1 MKSILLEKAGSADN
15 LNLVDIS
22 KPSIAEHEVLIESKA
37 ISVNPVDAKIKYSDE
52 GLSALISSERPIIL
66 GWDIAGTIV
75 AVGNKVSKFS
85 VGDNVFGMVNFPG
98 HGKTYAEFVA
108 APEVQLA
115 RMPENIS
122 FTDAAVTTLAA
133 LTALQAMKSK
143 VKENDRVL
151 IHAGSGG
158 VGHFAIQIA
167 KVLGAYVIATSSE
180 KNRDFI
186 LSLGADEHIDYR
198 SKDFEKELIDIDF
211 VFDTQGE
218 EIAAKSLKVMRTN
231 GNLISIAMMEISESL
246 QQQAAPLNINIEA
259 MLVTSNG
266 DDMAFLASLLNMGK
280 IKPHVS
286 SVFNF
291 SDMAKAHAALESGR
305 TVGKIAL
312 TF

>member
-1 MKSILLEKAGSADN
+1 MQQQ
-15 LNLVDIS
+15 
-22 KPSIAEHEVLIESKA
+22 
-37 ISVNPVDAKIKYSDE
+37 
-52 GLSALISSERPIIL
+52 
-66 GWDIAGTIV
+66 
-75 AVGNKVSKFS
+75 F
-85 VGDNVFGMVNFPG
+85 
-98 HGKTYAEFVA
+98 
-108 APEVQLA
+108 
-115 RMPENIS
+115 
-122 FTDAAVTTLAA
+122 
-133 LTALQAMKSK
+133 
-143 VKENDRVL
+143 
-151 IHAGSGG
+151 
-158 VGHFAIQIA
+158 
-167 KVLGAYVIATSSE
+167 SE